1 MGDRTG
7 PPVRHRPPSPPY
19 PAGLECDVTTTLGT
33 ELHVRAIRPDDAP
46 RLAAFHLGLTPRSVY
61 RRFFSIH
68 PRLSETELERFTCV
82 DYVDRLALIA
92 EIGDRLVAV
101 ARYDRLPGTSDAE
114 VAFVVAD
121 DLQHHG
127 ISTLLFELLAEA
139 ARGSGITAFVAST
152 LAENRE
158 MLGIFTGSGFDVST
172 RLDCGVVEVRFLI
185 DPDSRGDGH
194 TPRRATAVS
203 PGARGRSA
211 VGAGESSAILAKEDL

>member
-1 MGDRTG
+1 MGDPESSADPRCS
-7 PPVRHRPPSPPY
+7 PSPPY
-19 PAGLECDVTTTLGT
+19 PADLECDVTTTLGT
-33 ELHVRAIRPDDAP
+33 EVHVRAIRPDDAH
-46 RLAAFHLGLTPRSVY
+46 RLIAFHLGLTARSVY

-68 PRLSETELERFTCV
+68 PTLSEAEVARFTCV

-121 DLQHHG
+121 ELQHHG
-127 ISTLLFELLAEA
+127 ISTLLLELLAEA
-139 ARGSGITAFVAST
+139 ARGSGITTFVAST

-172 RLDCGVVEVRFLI
+172 HLDCGVVEVRFLI
-185 DPDSRGDGH
+185 DPDSRGAEH
-194 TPRRATAVS
+194 TPRSGPTGSAGTSRTNTL
-203 PGARGRSA
+203 GARSKT
-211 VGAGESSAILAKEDL
+211 AILAKGDL